1 MPQPRPS
8 HTYLHRCLL
17 QYMTIPYLWEKL
29 LVLFRFKGI
38 LLLLILI
45 DICIL
50 FRLYFL
56 RMETKCISICSLED
70 FLDPLSISR
79 ACGWGRRWGP
89 GALAA
94 EPASTL
100 VAVSTLATHQKVT
113 ENLWNCLC
121 SDARNVDL
129 IWNFQIKTLEFP
141 KISPRDSHLEQCL
154 ESLFYIEPG
163 RQKHKAQVEG
173 MLGITKTVPTK
184 QKRQMKIPFLH
195 KSCTRWKDQL
205 RFGQEKTGKR
215 EVWVRERQS

>member
-129 IWNFQIKTLEFP
+129 IG
-141 KISPRDSHLEQCL
+141 L
-154 ESLFYIEPG
+154 ESDLDIGISKNLPSRFPFGAVSRISVLYRAREAEAQGSG
-163 RQKHKAQVEG
+163 RG
-173 MLGITKTVPTK
+173 Y
-184 QKRQMKIPFLH
+184 
-195 KSCTRWKDQL
+195 
-205 RFGQEKTGKR
+205 
-215 EVWVRERQS
+215 VRHH